1 MLQGRGRRAG
11 KSSAAGG
18 SSPGAGRGSGDD
30 RSAKLSEQ
38 DWLELWAFGTSR
50 DGLGLEPP
58 RLWCLTRREYYALRK
73 VYDDTR
79 KGGNADATDAPVC
92 TQTRDEQKAHLMTA
106 LMMASAVSDQKRR
119 VS

>member
-18 SSPGAGRGSGDD
+18 SSPGAGRGAGD
-30 RSAKLSEQ
+30 RSAKLSEH
-38 DWLELWAFGTSR
+38 DWLELWAFATSR
-50 DGLGLEPP
+50 DGLGLEPT
-58 RLWCLTRREYYALRK
+58 RFWCLTRREYAALRK

-79 KGGNADATDAPVC
+79 KGENTDATDAPVC
-92 TQTRDEQKAHLMTA
+92 TQTREEQKAHLMTA
-106 LMMASAVSDQKRR
+106 LMFASAANDQKRR